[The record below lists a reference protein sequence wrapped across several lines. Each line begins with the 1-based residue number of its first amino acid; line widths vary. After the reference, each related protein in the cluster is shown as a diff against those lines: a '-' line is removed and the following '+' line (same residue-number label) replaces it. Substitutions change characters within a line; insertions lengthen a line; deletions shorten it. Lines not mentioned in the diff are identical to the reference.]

1 MDKITA
7 LKVRANRLRQDVIEM
22 TAEAGSGHP
31 GGSLSS
37 ADIMSCL
44 YFDVLR
50 HNPKDPKWP
59 DRDRFVLSKGHACP
73 VLYSALARAGYF
85 PVKELKTLR
94 KIGSRLQGH
103 PDNRRTPGVEIC
115 SGSLGQ
121 GISAAVGMALAGK
134 MDGKDFRVYAIIG
147 DGEME
152 EGEVWEAAMS
162 ASHYKLD
169 NLCVILDYNGLQI
182 DGPIRKV
189 MSPEPIKEKWLS
201 FGWHAIEIDGN
212 SISEILNA
220 FKEARKVGGR
230 PTIIIAHTIK
240 GKGVSFM
247 ENVVAFHGKAPT
259 KEEAEKA
266 LEELKEE
273 VKQWNN

>member
-7 LKVRANRLRQDVIEM
+7 LKATANRLRQDVIEM

>member
-212 SISEILNA
+212 NISEILNA
-220 FKEARKVGGR
+220 FKQARKVGGR

>member
-1 MDKITA
+1 MDKITS
-7 LKVRANRLRQDVIEM
+7 LKIRANQLRQDVIEM

-31 GGSLSS
+31 GGSLSA
-37 ADIMSCL
+37 ADIVACL
-44 YFDVLR
+44 YFEVLR
-50 HNPKDPKWP
+50 HNPKNPKWP

-73 VLYSALARAGYF
+73 VLYSALARSGYF
-85 PVKELKTLR
+85 PVEELRTLR

-103 PDNRRTPGVEIC
+103 PDNRKTPGVEIC

-134 MDGKDFRVYAIIG
+134 IDKKSFRVYVLIG
-147 DGEME
+147 DGEIE
-152 EGEVWEAAMS
+152 EGQVWEAAMS

-169 NLCVILDYNGLQI
+169 NLCAILDYNGLQI

-201 FGWHAIEIDGN
+201 FGWHTVEIDGHN
-212 SISEILNA
+212 IPEILDA
-220 FKEARKVGGR
+220 FSQAKQVKGK
-230 PTIIIAHTIK
+230 PTIIIAHTTK

-247 ENVVAFHGKAPT
+247 ENVVEFHGKAPT
-259 KEEAEKA
+259 KEEAKKA
-266 LEELKEE
+266 LEELREE
-273 VKQWNN
+273 VRQWEN

>member
-7 LKVRANRLRQDVIEM
+7 LKARANRLRQDVIEM

-85 PVKELKTLR
+85 PVEELKTLR

-201 FGWHAIEIDGN
+201 FGWHAIEIDGH

-266 LEELKEE
+266 LEELEEE